1 MTMVFMRASCYVGV
15 EYPHNVRV
23 NGDIFS
29 ITDPL
34 DPRLADYRHLRDADI
49 RRSVEGDEFLIA
61 EGVAVVQRLA
71 ASSLEIRSVLLTPKR
86 WESMGA
92 SLSHLNCPIYVAE
105 PEIVAGTAGFNLHRG
120 VIASA
125 RRPRPLSLDAVFD
138 RPPLNGTR
146 HRLAVLEGVNDHEN
160 LGAIARAARAFGIDA
175 LVLNPTCA
183 DPYYRRAVRVSMGEM
198 LFLPVVRAEVHEVVD
213 ACTARGGESWA
224 LTPRPDAENIMSIG
238 SGSFGPLALL
248 FGAEGPG
255 LSEASLQA
263 ATRRVRIPIVSD
275 VDSLNVGHATAVA
288 FAITA

>member
-1 MTMVFMRASCYVGV
+1 MLGGSRTTGSVGPV
-15 EYPHNVRV
+15 VDPIRV
-23 NGDIFS
+23 
-29 ITDPL
+29 TDAN
-34 DPRLADYRHLRDADI
+34 DSRLSDYRHLRDADI

-71 ASSLEIRSVLLTPKR
+71 VSALDIRSILLTPNR
-86 WESMGA
+86 WESMRS
-92 SLSHLNCPIYVAE
+92 SLSHLSCPIYVAE

-125 RRPRPLSLDAVFD
+125 RRPARVALDAVLD
-138 RPPLNGTR
+138 RPPSNGTR

-175 LVLNPTCA
+175 LVLDPRCA

-198 LFLPVVRAEVHEVVD
+198 LFLPVVRAEVHEIVV
-213 ACTARGGESWA
+213 ACAERGGESWA
-224 LTPRPDAENIMSIG
+224 LTPHPDAENIMDIT

-288 FAITA
+288 FAVTA

>member
-1 MTMVFMRASCYVGV
+1 MTMVFMRASCYVGE

-71 ASSLEIRSVLLTPKR
+71 ASSLEIRSVLLTPHR

-92 SLSHLNCPIYVAE
+92 SLSHLNCPIYVAA

-125 RRPRPLSLDAVFD
+125 RRPRILGLHEVFAS
-138 RPPLNGTR
+138 PPRNGTH

-160 LGAIARAARAFGIDA
+160 LGAIARAARAFGVDA

-198 LFLPVVRAEVHEVVD
+198 LFLPVVRAEVLEVVTSC
-213 ACTARGGESWA
+213 AARGGESWA
-224 LTPRPDAENIMSIG
+224 LTPRSGAEDISG
-238 SGSFGPLALL
+238 VSYGSFGPLALL

-263 ATRRVRIPIVSD
+263 ATRRVRIPIADD

-288 FAITA
+288 FAFTA

>member
-1 MTMVFMRASCYVGV
+1 MGE

-71 ASSLEIRSVLLTPKR
+71 VSSLEIRSVLLTPKR

-92 SLSHLNCPIYVAE
+92 SLSHLNCPIYVAT

-125 RRPRPLSLDAVFD
+125 RRPSTSSLDTVLG
-138 RPPLNGTR
+138 RPPKNGTR

-183 DPYYRRAVRVSMGEM
+183 DPYYRRAVRVSMGEI
-198 LFLPVVRAEVHEVVD
+198 LFLPVVRAEVHEVID
-213 ACTARGGESWA
+213 ACAARGGESWA
-224 LTPRPDAENIMSIG
+224 LTPRSDAENIMSIG
-238 SGSFGPLALL
+238 YGSFGPLALL

>member
-1 MTMVFMRASCYVGV
+1 
-15 EYPHNVRV
+15 V

-71 ASSLEIRSVLLTPKR
+71 ASSLGIRSVLLTPKR

-125 RRPRPLSLDAVFD
+125 RRPPTLSLDTVLG
-138 RPPLNGTR
+138 RPPKNGTR

>member
-1 MTMVFMRASCYVGV
+1 MSGNFF
-15 EYPHNVRV
+15 
-23 NGDIFS
+23 DIS
-29 ITDPL
+29 DPL

-71 ASSLEIRSVLLTPKR
+71 VSSLEIRSVLLTPKR

-125 RRPRPLSLDAVFD
+125 RRPRPLHLDAVFD
-138 RPPLNGTR
+138 RPPPNGTR
-146 HRLAVLEGVNDHEN
+146 HRLAVLEAVNDHEN

-175 LVLNPTCA
+175 LVLDPRCA
-183 DPYYRRAVRVSMGEM
+183 DPYYRRAVRVSMGEI
-198 LFLPVVRAEVHEVVD
+198 LFLPVVRAEVRDVVD
-213 ACTARGGESWA
+213 ACAARGGQSWA
-224 LTPRPDAENIMSIG
+224 LTPRGDAEDIMRIG
-238 SGSFGPLALL
+238 PGSFGPLALL

-255 LSEASLQA
+255 LSDASLLA
-263 ATRRVRIPIVSD
+263 ATRCVRIPIVSD

>member
-1 MTMVFMRASCYVGV
+1 MTTVFMRTSCYVGE

-29 ITDPL
+29 ITDSH

-49 RRSVEGDEFLIA
+49 RRTIEGDEFLIA

-71 ASSLEIRSVLLTPKR
+71 ASSLEIRSVLLTPNR
-86 WESMGA
+86 WESMRS

-125 RRPRPLSLDAVFD
+125 RRPPTLSLDTVLG
-138 RPPLNGTR
+138 RPPMNGTR

-160 LGAIARAARAFGIDA
+160 LGAIARAARAFGVDA

-183 DPYYRRAVRVSMGEM
+183 DPYYRRAVRVSMGEI
-198 LFLPVVRAEVHEVVD
+198 LFLPVVRAEVREVVD
-213 ACTARGGESWA
+213 ACAARGGQSWA
-224 LTPRPDAENIMSIG
+224 LTPRADAENIMSIS
-238 SGSFGPLALL
+238 SGSFGPLGLL

-255 LSEASLQA
+255 LSATSLQA

-275 VDSLNVGHATAVA
+275 VDSLNVGHAVAVA